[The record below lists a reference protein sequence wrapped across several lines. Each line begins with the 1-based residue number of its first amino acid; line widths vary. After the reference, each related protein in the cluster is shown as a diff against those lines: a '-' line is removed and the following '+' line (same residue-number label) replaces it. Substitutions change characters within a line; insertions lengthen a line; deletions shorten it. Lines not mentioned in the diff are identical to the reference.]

1 MCGIVGYVG
10 NHESTELLM
19 HVRQALRTLDHR
31 GPDDRGYIVSAPREQ
46 RAYLIDKNENRIHMK
61 EPSGQAP
68 RARNIVLGHNRLAI
82 MDPTSAGH
90 QPMLTPDGRH
100 VIVYNGE
107 IYNYLEL
114 GRELEN
120 AGSVFRSRCDTEVL
134 LHAYARWG
142 SECLTRLVGMFAFA
156 VVDTKKQELFLAR
169 DFFGMKPL
177 YYATPDGDLAF
188 ASEISALLDLPK
200 ISRRADPHTLLD
212 YMVRGITDSGT
223 STMFADVKA
232 LPAAHYAEVSL
243 VDQETVDPVRYW
255 EPDLH
260 NELEIS
266 FDDAAARLR
275 DMFFES
281 VRLHLRSDARVGT
294 LLSGGIDSSAIVMAM
309 REVGGANLDIDT
321 FSYIGGIG
329 AVSEE
334 RWIDS
339 VNAAARARPHKVYLK
354 PHEWWDDIE
363 DLVGLQDEPVGSVAI
378 YVQNRV
384 FRAAAELG
392 IRVTLDGQGGDELLA
407 GYRPLWSARLAT
419 LLKTFDWGSAREFLN
434 NLSRFRHPGDPR
446 AARIMASAIAL
457 LAPDKATA
465 AIKQSLAKHR
475 HPWLKRDNANLG
487 GLIDRVRRLP
497 GVGIM
502 RHALWRSI
510 AAGSLPRL
518 LHWEDRNAMAHSVEA
533 RLPFLT
539 PQIAEFLLALPED
552 HLLSQDGI
560 SKAVFRHA
568 MKGIVPGDV
577 LERRDKIGFSVPNA
591 YWLTQIPDLGARL
604 APARRT
610 DLVDSSW
617 LDATLEA
624 RKHGNLDSRR
634 TFVLWRLLGLSE
646 WTKKFDVTF
655 D

>member
-1 MCGIVGYVG
+1 MCGIVGYLG
-10 NHESTELLM
+10 NNESTELLM
-19 HVRQALRTLDHR
+19 HVRRALRTLDHR
-31 GPDDRGYIVSAPREQ
+31 GPDDSGFVVYAPRER
-46 RAYLIDKNENRIHMK
+46 RAYLIDRDDNRSAMK
-61 EPSGQAP
+61 EPSDDGLP
-68 RARNIVLGHNRLAI
+68 ARNVVIGHNRLAI

-90 QPMLTPDGRH
+90 QPMLTPDGRY
-100 VIVYNGE
+100 VLLYNGE
-107 IYNYLEL
+107 IYNYIEL
-114 GRELEN
+114 GKELEN

-142 SECLTRLVGMFAFA
+142 SGCLTRLVGMFAFA
-156 VVDTKKQELFLAR
+156 VVDTKKQKLFLAR

-177 YYATPDGDLAF
+177 YYSTLEGDFAF
-188 ASEISALLDLPK
+188 ASEISALLELPK
-200 ISRRADPHTLLD
+200 ISRRADPQALLD
-212 YMVRGITDSGT
+212 YMVRGMTDLGA

-243 VDQETVDPVRYW
+243 ADQETINPIRYW
-255 EPDLH
+255 QPNLH
-260 NELEIS
+260 DELEIS
-266 FDDAAARLR
+266 FDAAAARLR
-275 DMFFES
+275 DMFLES

-354 PHEWWDDIE
+354 PDDWWNDIG

-384 FRAAAELG
+384 FRAAAESG

-407 GYRPLWSARLAT
+407 GYRPFWSARLAT
-419 LLKTFDWGSAREFLN
+419 LLRTFNWGSARQFLN
-434 NLSRFRHPGDPR
+434 NLSRFRQPGDPR
-446 AARIMASAIAL
+446 ASRITASAIAL

-465 AIKQSLAKHR
+465 AIKQLLVKRR
-475 HPWLKRDNANLG
+475 HPWLNHEGVSLD
-487 GLIDRVRRLP
+487 GLMDRAHRPP

-510 AAGSLPRL
+510 TEGSLPRL
-518 LHWEDRNAMAHSVEA
+518 LHWEDRNAMAYSVEA

-539 PQIAEFLLALPED
+539 RQIAEFLLALPENY
-552 HLLSQDGI
+552 LVSQDGI
-560 SKAVFRHA
+560 SKAVFRAA
-568 MKGIVPGDV
+568 MKDIVPDDV
-577 LERRDKIGFSVPNA
+577 LGRRDKVGFSVPNA
-591 YWLTQIPDLGARL
+591 YWLTQLPDLGARL
-604 APARRT
+604 ALAR
-610 DLVDSSW
+610 DMELVQSSW
-617 LDATLEA
+617 LDATLETC
-624 RKHGNLDSRR
+624 KDGKLDSRR

-646 WTKKFDVTF
+646 WTRKFDVTF